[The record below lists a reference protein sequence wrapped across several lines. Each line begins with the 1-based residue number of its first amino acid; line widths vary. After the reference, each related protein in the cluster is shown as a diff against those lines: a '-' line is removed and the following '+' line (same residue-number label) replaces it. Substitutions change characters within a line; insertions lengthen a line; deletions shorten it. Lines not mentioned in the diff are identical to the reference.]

1 MSRVTI
7 LVYDGFQILDATGP
21 ASAFEI
27 AGHFG
32 APYSVRL
39 ASLHGGRVT
48 SSGGIVVE
56 TVPFAEALQCEIL
69 LIPGA
74 DKPLK
79 AARPEFLAAIAEAA
93 RSGRRV
99 ASVCSGAFLL
109 AAAGLLEGRRAA
121 THWAAVAELKR
132 RHPGTTVDAE
142 SIFVEDRGVWTS
154 AGVAAGIDLALA
166 LIGRDHGDELARKVA
181 QKMVVYHRRP
191 GTQSQHSALLDMV
204 TPDNRFASLLAWAR
218 GRLSEPLSVE
228 RLAEEAALSV
238 RQFTRAFTEAM
249 GVSPAKA
256 IERLR
261 VEAAR
266 ASIEAGAAS
275 LEEVARSTGFGNG
288 DRMRRAFVRLTGQ
301 PPMVARAGAR
311 RSPSSTSSCSRKR
324 GTE

>member
-1 MSRVTI
+1 MPMSRVTI
-7 LVYDGFQILDATGP
+7 LVYEGFQILDATGP
-21 ASAFEI
+21 AAAFEI
-27 AGHFG
+27 SGHFG

-48 SSGGIVVE
+48 SSGGIAVE
-56 TVPFAEALQCEIL
+56 TVPLTEAVQCEIL

-74 DKPLK
+74 DKPLR
-79 AARPEFLAAIAEAA
+79 AARHPELLAAIVDAA

-99 ASVCSGAFLL
+99 ASVCSGAFILG
-109 AAAGLLEGRRAA
+109 AAGLLEGRRAA

-132 RHPGTTVDAE
+132 RYPGTTVDAE

-166 LIGRDHGDELARKVA
+166 LIGRDHGDEIARKVA

-218 GRLSEPLSVE
+218 GRLSQPLSVE
-228 RLAEEAALSV
+228 DLAEKAALSV
-238 RQFTRAFTEAM
+238 RQFTRAFTQET

-266 ASIEAGAAS
+266 ASIEAGADS
-275 LEEVARSTGFGNG
+275 LEDVARITGFGSG

-301 PPMVARAGAR
+301 PPMVVRTGAR
-311 RSPSSTSSCSRKR
+311 REQGR
-324 GTE
+324 

>member
-21 ASAFEI
+21 AAAFEI

-32 APYSVRL
+32 APYSVKL
-39 ASLHGGRVT
+39 AAVHGGRVP

-56 TVPFAEALQCEIL
+56 AVPLAEALQCEIL

-74 DKPLK
+74 DDPLK
-79 AARPEFLAAIAEAA
+79 AAQQPGLLAALVDAA
-93 RSGRRV
+93 RAGRRV
-99 ASVCSGAFLL
+99 ASVCSGAFILG
-109 AAAGLLEGRRAA
+109 AAGLLEGRRAA
-121 THWAAVAELKR
+121 THWGSVADLKR

-181 QKMVVYHRRP
+181 RKMVVYHRRP

-204 TPDNRFASLLAWAR
+204 TPDNRFAPLLAWAR

-228 RLAEEAALSV
+228 TLAEQAALSV
-238 RQFTRAFTEAM
+238 RQFTRAFTRET

-266 ASIEAGAAS
+266 ASIEAGTTS
-275 LEEVARSTGFGNG
+275 LEEVARTTGFGNG

-301 PPMVARAGAR
+301 PPMVVRTGVR
-311 RSPSSTSSCSRKR
+311 REVDRSSTLF
-324 GTE
+324 